1 MIKLYGLMFT
11 IMRIS
16 YPLQTY
22 IPALILVPF
31 LLFQASCGNKRQNS
45 GQVIIS
51 PRTVLELNP
60 TDENPRNGEGD
71 FIALNEG
78 RILFIYSHFTGG
90 AADHASAFIAGR
102 YSEDE
107 GVTWSDEDM
116 EFFTNESGLNLMS
129 VSLLRLNNGEIALFY
144 LRKNSLTDC
153 RPMLRISADEGR
165 SWSEEISCI
174 ADRVG
179 YFVLN
184 NDRVIQLENGR
195 LIAPVSLHAAP
206 DMEWSDIGR
215 IQAYH
220 SDDNGRSWK
229 AGEEAANP
237 DGETLQEPGVVALK
251 DGRIMM
257 FMRNNS
263 GFQYISFSSDGGA
276 SWSPARPG
284 NIPSPRSPASI
295 ERIPS
300 TGDLLMVWN
309 NNGGK
314 DPAIA
319 GKRTPFNTAV
329 SKDEGITWQ
338 HIRTLEDDPD
348 GWYCYTA
355 IEFVGDHVLLGHS
368 AGNRKENNGL
378 AVCHISRLSIDWIY
392 GKQR

>member
-1 MIKLYGLMFT
+1 MN
-11 IMRIS
+11 
-16 YPLQTY
+16 
-22 IPALILVPF
+22 IPVFVLLAFF
-31 LLFQASCGNKRQNS
+31 LLQMSCGRK
-45 GQVIIS
+45 GQGPGEKVTGS
-51 PRTVLELNP
+51 RTVLALNP
-60 TDENPRNGEGD
+60 TDDNPRNGEGD
-71 FIALNEG
+71 FIILNDG

-90 AADHASAFIAGR
+90 TGDHAAAFLAGR
-102 YSEDE
+102 YSED
-107 GVTWSDEDM
+107 GGKTWSE
-116 EFFTNESGLNLMS
+116 EELTLFTNETGLNLMS

-153 RPMLRISADEGR
+153 RPVLRISKDEGGT
-165 SWSEEISCI
+165 WTGEIPCI
-174 ADRVG
+174 TDRIG
-179 YFVLN
+179 YFVMN
-184 NDRVIQLENGR
+184 NDRVIQLENGQ

-206 DMEWSDIGR
+206 DMEWSDAGHIR
-215 IQAYH
+215 TYY

-229 AGEEAANP
+229 AGEEVANP
-237 DGETLQEPGVVALK
+237 DHETLQEPGVVTLK

-263 GFQYISFSSDGGA
+263 GFQYLSFSTDGGL

-309 NNGGK
+309 NNGGE

-319 GKRTPFNTAV
+319 GKRTPFNTGI
-329 SKDEGITWQ
+329 SMDEGRTWQ

-355 IEFVGDHVLLGHS
+355 IEFAGDHVLLGHT
-368 AGNRKENNGL
+368 AGNRKENSGL
-378 AVCHISRLSIDWIY
+378 AVAHITRLSLDWMY
-392 GKQR
+392 GK